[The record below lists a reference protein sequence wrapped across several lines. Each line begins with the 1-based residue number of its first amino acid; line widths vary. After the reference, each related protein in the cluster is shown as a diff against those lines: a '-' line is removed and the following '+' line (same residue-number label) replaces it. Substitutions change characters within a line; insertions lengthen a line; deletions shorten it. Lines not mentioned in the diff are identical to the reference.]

1 MTFSTQRKLRLK
13 LRINHCILMSLH
25 NASPCLALSCF
36 LSSSDMQSPH
46 FRKRNII
53 KGGLHIILLI
63 CFLSEGWPQRAIL
76 ENPFPSAKNWLNKK
90 KFEILNLE
98 RKENHHPV
106 IKPHNVWKYPSSK
119 LFNMHGYQEEYK
131 ENVSIT
137 VKTYRHVYNVHRF
150 YAGSLKRSFVPRCQI
165 ERTIETVHWHLFH
178 CGRPSPDLW
187 FDCPSNYTEY
197 IEGSKYALEK

>member
-1 MTFSTQRKLRLK
+1 MPS
-13 LRINHCILMSLH
+13 SLDK
-25 NASPCLALSCF
+25 S
-36 LSSSDMQSPH
+36 
-46 FRKRNII
+46 II
-53 KGGLHIILLI
+53 YIILLI

-137 VKTYRHVYNVHRF
+137 VKTYRQV
-150 YAGSLKRSFVPRCQI
+150 
-165 ERTIETVHWHLFH
+165 
-178 CGRPSPDLW
+178 
-187 FDCPSNYTEY
+187 
-197 IEGSKYALEK
+197 